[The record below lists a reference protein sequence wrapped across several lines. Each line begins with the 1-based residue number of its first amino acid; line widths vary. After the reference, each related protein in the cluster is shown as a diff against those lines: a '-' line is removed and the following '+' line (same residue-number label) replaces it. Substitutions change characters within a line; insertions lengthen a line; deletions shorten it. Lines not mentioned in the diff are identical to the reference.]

1 VDRRRRRKSLE
12 KFGEKK
18 TIDFV
23 KFSYGR
29 KKDLGRT
36 YFDFAEVGAVEHNEL
51 VGEHEKKPKNGTHDE
66 LQYHGEWTHKKQSR
80 NDKGNHT

>member
-66 LQYHGEWTHKKQSR
+66 LQYHGE
-80 NDKGNHT
+80 